1 MACMRAWCPYKCWIN
16 KKRFMKQT
24 GKYAEIRE
32 QIWEASCLWI
42 DHKRQ
47 SAEAAMK
54 AAQESANGESK
65 SSAGDKYETGRAM
78 AQNDRNLYA
87 SQWSQWNNLHQS
99 LARFQQIPSDID
111 VVPGSLVE
119 TTLGWFWVSVSIGR
133 LQVGEIPVT
142 ILSAA
147 SPLGQVLVG
156 KKIGEIFPF
165 QGKEGMVLGV
175 G

>member
-1 MACMRAWCPYKCWIN
+1 
-16 KKRFMKQT
+16 MKQT

-32 QIWEASCLWI
+32 QIWEASCQWI
-42 DHKRQ
+42 DDKRQ

-54 AAQESANGESK
+54 AAQESANAESK

-87 SQWSQWNNLHQS
+87 SQWAQWNNLHQH
-99 LARFQQIPSDID
+99 LARFHQTPSDLDI
-111 VVPGSLVE
+111 VAGSLVE

-133 LQVGEIPVT
+133 LLISEIPVT

-156 KKIGEIFPF
+156 KKIGETFSF
-165 QGKEGMVLGV
+165 QGKEGTVLGV